1 MLRIRP
7 AEMGAAQIMSLEAAV
22 LAAAVASAGNV
33 TAPEEI
39 KDTDIGIK
47 YAGLVPVTV
56 SVTSVMA
63 KATVIDPTINTKR
76 RYKLLNTE
84 TVKDNVRIIQDNKV
98 AIPDEVQKILGVA
111 NGYRVMFIAD
121 GEEVRIVNPAV
132 HSMRKLQEAM
142 KGAAEEAGWKS
153 DDDVVE

>member
-1 MLRIRP
+1 M
-7 AEMGAAQIMSLEAAV
+7 
-22 LAAAVASAGNV
+22 N
-33 TAPEEI
+33 T
-39 KDTDIGIK
+39 DT
-47 YAGLVPVTV
+47 LT
-56 SVTSVMA
+56 
-63 KATVIDPTINTKR
+63 
-76 RYKLLNTE
+76 
-84 TVKDNVRIIQDNKV
+84 DNVRIIQDNKV

-153 DDDVVE
+153 DDDVVEYIMEMRRNSK